1 MNTIAQYESLSG
13 LLTTMISAA
22 EKGDWDQVAGM
33 ESTCKPIIEQI
44 RNTTPEERLT
54 DDERRQK
61 IQVIKQILRDDAR
74 LRELASPWMAQ
85 LQDVIQQTRKG
96 RDALHAYDNR

>member
-1 MNTIAQYESLSG
+1 MVR
-13 LLTTMISAA
+13 AA

-44 RNTTPEERLT
+44 RNTSIEERLS
-54 DDERRQK
+54 DDQRRQK

-74 LRELASPWMAQ
+74 LRELANPWMTQ
-85 LQDVIQQTRKG
+85 LQEVLQQTRKG
-96 RDALHAYDNR
+96 RDAIQAYDKR